1 MGADTSRLY
10 SPTEESIDAYISR
23 GGARLV
29 SRTTTSTTVDI
40 AAGADDVPGVC
51 LFAGDMHA
59 CCITALKPCVYSSA
73 G

>member
-40 AAGADDVPGVC
+40 AAGADDVPGVR
-51 LFAGDMHA
+51 LFAGGHA
-59 CCITALKPCVYSSA
+59 SVSYHRIETVCVLYS
-73 G
+73 